1 MQLLYTESISSWGT
15 RHTVLAEREA
25 QHLTLRIIWV
35 AQSQE
40 EYVRHEMEVQLPTWS
55 TTGQG
60 EATAERA
67 ERRESLFCA
76 RAENEC
82 EEHYLQIIPIIAS
95 KMLLLKMK
103 TPCLREHK
111 NELFTN
117 HQPRLGSRLTNDFG
131 GRREGIRALSIAIMA
146 IQTYWEMA
154 QLRAL
159 KHRT

>member
-1 MQLLYTESISSWGT
+1 MQLFYIDSTSSWGT
-15 RHTVLAEREA
+15 RHTVLHEREA
-25 QHLTLRIIWV
+25 QHLTLRTIWV

-40 EYVRHEMEVQLPTWS
+40 EYGRHEMDLRLPTWS
-55 TTGQG
+55 TTGKG
-60 EATAERA
+60 EATSERA

-76 RAENEC
+76 RAENGC

-117 HQPRLGSRLTNDFG
+117 HQPRLGSRMTNDFG
-131 GRREGIRALSIAIMA
+131 GRRKRIRVLSIAIMA